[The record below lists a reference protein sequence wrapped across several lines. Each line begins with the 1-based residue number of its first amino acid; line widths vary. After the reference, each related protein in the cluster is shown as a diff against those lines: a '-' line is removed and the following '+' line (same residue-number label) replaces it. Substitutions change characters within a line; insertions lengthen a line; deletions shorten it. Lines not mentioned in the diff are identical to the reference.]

1 MDRGTVYGLS
11 TLAAGRKPITYLSVK
26 EADHHHL
33 VGDDEED
40 EDGYEDHNGDDQ
52 IGDNNNDQDDDH
64 EEEKNTNYVFFS
76 TFCFASL
83 AAGFATNF
91 TSGSQTQK
99 FLFKK
104 IIFWNKTL

>member
-33 VGDDEED
+33 VGDDEKD

-52 IGDNNNDQDDDH
+52 IGD
-64 EEEKNTNYVFFS
+64 
-76 TFCFASL
+76 
-83 AAGFATNF
+83 
-91 TSGSQTQK
+91 
-99 FLFKK
+99 
-104 IIFWNKTL
+104 

>member
-64 EEEKNTNYVFFS
+64 EEEKNTNYVFFYIL
-76 TFCFASL
+76 FCISSSRLCYKFHFRFSNPKVSVQKE
-83 AAGFATNF
+83 NF
-91 TSGSQTQK
+91 
-99 FLFKK
+99 LE
-104 IIFWNKTL
+104 